1 MANKK
6 KTNQEDLRS
15 LDEKVLAERLA
26 ELKMQ
31 LKKLEFNHAVNPIEN
46 PLVIRAT
53 RRNIARINTE
63 QRRRT
68 LGF

>member
-53 RRNIARINTE
+53 RHNIARINTE

>member
-31 LKKLEFNHAVNPIEN
+31 LKKNKNWMLKLIES
-46 PLVIRAT
+46 
-53 RRNIARINTE
+53 
-63 QRRRT
+63 
-68 LGF
+68 

>member
-1 MANKK
+1 
-6 KTNQEDLRS
+6 
-15 LDEKVLAERLA
+15 
-26 ELKMQ
+26 MQ
-31 LKKLEFNHAVNPIEN
+31 LKKLEFNHVVNPIEN

>member
-46 PLVIRAT
+46 PLVIRAI

>member
-6 KTNQEDLRS
+6 KTNKEDLRS

>member
-6 KTNQEDLRS
+6 KTNQEDFRS

-26 ELKMQ
+26 ELKLQ

>member
-26 ELKMQ
+26 ELKLQ

>member
-31 LKKLEFNHAVNPIEN
+31 LKRLEFNHAVNPIEN